1 MLFFFY
7 VFLGSFTGSNR
18 VFYRLVPETMPVVS
32 PTPSAAGPAMP
43 TRPAPRPTALKS
55 RQWSADTF
63 AAGVNAVG
71 LESKQEPWSDG
82 EDDLNLLATIQV
94 RIMASGYLIHG
105 SWTTVVAL
113 HWSSKHSM
121 VFVWVKNVLEL
132 YGHLQICKAID
143 LLSGYIHSVLS

>member
-1 MLFFFY
+1 MVNLTRTCIFFY

-18 VFYRLVPETMPVVS
+18 VFYRLVPETMSVVA
-32 PTPSAAGPAMP
+32 PTPSAA
-43 TRPAPRPTALKS
+43 RPAWPAARPTALRS

-105 SWTTVVAL
+105 S
-113 HWSSKHSM
+113 
-121 VFVWVKNVLEL
+121 
-132 YGHLQICKAID
+132 
-143 LLSGYIHSVLS
+143 

>member
-1 MLFFFY
+1 MVNLTRTCSFFY

-82 EDDLNLLATIQV
+82 EDDPNLLGQMVGIV
-94 RIMASGYLIHG
+94 ASGYLII
-105 SWTTVVAL
+105 
-113 HWSSKHSM
+113 
-121 VFVWVKNVLEL
+121 F
-132 YGHLQICKAID
+132 D
-143 LLSGYIHSVLS
+143 